1 MRLSTKFSALA
12 LALGATAGTAFGQD
26 LQVIGKPIQGAID
39 FQPAATEVARE
50 LQGLSDMI
58 LIIITGIVLFVTAL
72 MVYAF
77 IRFNRRANPTPAR
90 FSHHTPVEVAW
101 TLVPILILLFIGSFS
116 LPVLFKQQ
124 TIPEADV
131 TVKVTGFQW
140 AWNYEYVGEDVTFD
154 SFMLERD
161 QLTEFGYTDSD
172 YLLATDTAIV
182 LPVGKTVVMQVTASD
197 VIHSW
202 TIPAFGVKQDA
213 VPGRIAQLWFKP
225 EVEGIFYGQCSELCG
240 KNHAFMPITVKV
252 VSQPVYDQW
261 LAAAKAG
268 DVQLQGKAIRELA
281 SAN

>member
-240 KNHAFMPITVKV
+240 KNHAYMPITVKV

>member
-50 LQGLSDMI
+50 LQGLSNMI

-240 KNHAFMPITVKV
+240 
-252 VSQPVYDQW
+252 
-261 LAAAKAG
+261 
-268 DVQLQGKAIRELA
+268 
-281 SAN
+281 

>member
-12 LALGATAGTAFGQD
+12 LALAATAGTAFGQD
-26 LQVIGKPIQGAID
+26 LEVIGKPIQGAID

-50 LQGLSDMI
+50 LQGLSNMI

>member
-12 LALGATAGTAFGQD
+12 LALAATAGTAFGQD

-50 LQGLSDMI
+50 LQGLSNMI

>member
-12 LALGATAGTAFGQD
+12 LALAATAGTAFGQD

-72 MVYAF
+72 MVYVF

-240 KNHAFMPITVKV
+240 KNHAYMPITVKV

>member
-12 LALGATAGTAFGQD
+12 LALVATAGAAFGQD
-26 LQVIGKPIQGAID
+26 LQVIGKPIPGGID

-50 LQGLSDMI
+50 LQGLSNMI

-72 MVYAF
+72 MVYSF

-90 FSHHTPVEVAW
+90 FSHNTPVEVAW
-101 TLVPILILLFIGSFS
+101 TLVPIMILLFIGSFS

-124 TIPEADV
+124 TIPEAEV

-140 AWNYEYVGEDVTFD
+140 AWNYEYVGEDVNFD
-154 SFMLERD
+154 SFMLERE
-161 QLTEFGYTDSD
+161 QLAEYGYSDAD
-172 YLLATDTAIV
+172 YLLAADNAIV

-225 EVEGIFYGQCSELCG
+225 EIEGIFYGQCSELCG
-240 KNHAFMPITVKV
+240 KNHAYMPIVVKV
-252 VSQPVYDQW
+252 VSQQVYDQW
-261 LAAAKAG
+261 LAGAKAG
-268 DVQLQGKAIRELA
+268 DVQLPGKAIRELA

>member
-1 MRLSTKFSALA
+1 MRLSTKYSALA

-116 LPVLFKQQ
+116 LPVLFNQQ

-240 KNHAFMPITVKV
+240 KNHAYMPITVKV

>member
-12 LALGATAGTAFGQD
+12 LALAATAGTAFGQD